1 VAGRGGEWRCRL
13 NGGGGRFASQ
23 DAAIEG
29 GLFKV
34 GGEGTHLLPRY
45 PRQRRF
51 SWASLL
57 NFSLIQSLTSFLR
70 ELSYNHLSSP
80 NCQLSRGSV
89 SKNSA

>member
-13 NGGGGRFASQ
+13 SGGGGHFVSQ
-23 DAAIEG
+23 DAASEG

-34 GGEGTHLLPRY
+34 GAGGTHLLPRY

-51 SWASLL
+51 SWAGLL

-70 ELSYNHLSSP
+70 ELSYNHLFRP
-80 NCQLSRGSV
+80 DCQLSRGSV
-89 SKNSA
+89 SKSFA